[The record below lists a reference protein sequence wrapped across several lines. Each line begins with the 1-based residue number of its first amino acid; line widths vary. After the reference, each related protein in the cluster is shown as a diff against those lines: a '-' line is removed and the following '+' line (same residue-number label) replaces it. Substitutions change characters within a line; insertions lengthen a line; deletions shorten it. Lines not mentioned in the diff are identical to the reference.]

1 MSVNPSI
8 QKYNYIIT
16 TMISPLPLLLFPCL
30 AAASPRV
37 VTRQGEVAGRQ
48 LTSRDPRSGASLA
61 YAAFTSI
68 PFARP
73 PVGSLR
79 FAAPQRLEAGEAVDT
94 SNVTEHRMCY
104 QLGDAGGLLPG
115 LIDADEDCLY
125 LNVFVPGVWP
135 PPQPLPVMIWFT
147 GGAFIMGG
155 SRI

>member
-1 MSVNPSI
+1 
-8 QKYNYIIT
+8 
-16 TMISPLPLLLFPCL
+16 MISPLPLLLFPCL

-37 VTRQGEVAGRQ
+37 ETRQGEVAGRQ
-48 LTSRDPRSGASLA
+48 LTSRDPRTGASLA

-79 FAAPQRLEAGEAVDT
+79 FAAPEQLEAGEVVDT
-94 SNVTEHRMCY
+94 SNVTERRMCY

-115 LIDADEDCLY
+115 IIDADEDCLY

-135 PPQPLPVMIWFT
+135 PPRPLPVMIWFT